1 MYPDFLPGRAETKA
15 STCLLKVVRE
25 DSSFLLTQERG
36 QGWWRNL
43 RPSQGETS
51 QNSIAT
57 RRGVFQAGSTHV
69 LRACLCLRH
78 CKPVH
83 NRAPFRVASRG
94 TIEFGANV
102 RGCPYCH
109 HATAGA
115 WLRGCMPNR
124 GQSRDVPILQ
134 NSLSPLDAQ
143 KVQIGGVH
151 RCGGFGDHL
160 NRRTRAG
167 RTQEPKPWVKSV
179 NHSRG
184 GLSWPPS
191 FWSRYI
197 CDAPVSPA
205 RAYRALNPFRF
216 FIQSFVLVSL
226 IPILSAYDP
235 PAACWVLHQPWPS
248 RTGVLSFRQCATRLR
263 LLQLY
268 RHYYDALSVCASS
281 RTLAL
286 TTGACV
292 PLS

>member
-1 MYPDFLPGRAETKA
+1 MPLCVLISFPAEERQRRQLV
-15 STCLLKVVRE
+15 CLKLFEKIQV
-25 DSSFLLTQERG
+25 FLLTQERG

-69 LRACLCLRH
+69 LRACLCLCH
-78 CKPVH
+78 CRPVH

-124 GQSRDVPILQ
+124 GQSRDVPITQ

-143 KVQIGGVH
+143 EVQIGGVR

-167 RTQEPKPWVKSV
+167 RTQEPASWVRSV
-179 NHSRG
+179 NH
-184 GLSWPPS
+184 
-191 FWSRYI
+191 
-197 CDAPVSPA
+197 
-205 RAYRALNPFRF
+205 RAGP
-216 FIQSFVLVSL
+216 Q
-226 IPILSAYDP
+226 
-235 PAACWVLHQPWPS
+235 
-248 RTGVLSFRQCATRLR
+248 
-263 LLQLY
+263 LLE
-268 RHYYDALSVCASS
+268 
-281 RTLAL
+281 
-286 TTGACV
+286 
-292 PLS
+292 